1 MKTLTQTVTCHSG
14 QTLHNFNFLQ
24 KSSILSR
31 CWQLS
36 AASLFVAIFGST
48 TSWGQVSLTEL
59 LNAVEN
65 DRVAESAEYR
75 ERQQE
80 FEQNVARQ
88 QQILDTTNERIVEQE
103 TEQNRLSDQFEANE
117 VIIADKREIL
127 RNRRGDLNELFGT
140 LQGVAGDFLS
150 NFQDSLISAQYPG
163 RAGELEVIIERA
175 GSTIE
180 QLNISEMERFWY
192 FMHQEVTESGRVV
205 TYNGDIALPSG
216 DTTNRTIT
224 RIGAFNA
231 ISDGEYLNYQ
241 GEVGHLQVLPRQPDS
256 EVLGAARDLQSSTT
270 GFTRTGIDPT
280 GGVGGQVM
288 ANLVNFPS
296 ASEQVQAN
304 AGVIGFIIIGVGVVG
319 ILLAF
324 YRLLMLTLVSVQVR
338 NQLKSEKPAKNNP
351 LGRVLL
357 IADANPDAD
366 TETLELKLGEAIL
379 KETPSLESMLTLIK
393 MIATIAPLGGL
404 LGTVTGMIQ
413 VFQQIT
419 VYGAGDPTIMA
430 GGISQAL
437 MTTVLGI
444 VVAIPTI
451 FMHTV
456 VKSRSDNIIHILEE
470 QATGMIAQKAERSA
484 GGQ

>member
-1 MKTLTQTVTCHSG
+1 MKVLEKITGLTAA
-14 QTLHNFNFLQ
+14 
-24 KSSILSR
+24 SILMVMGSSAGYA
-31 CWQLS
+31 QGSLS
-36 AASLFVAIFGST
+36 
-48 TSWGQVSLTEL
+48 EL

-65 DRVAESAEYR
+65 DRVAESEEYQQR
-75 ERQQE
+75 LQE
-80 FEQNVARQ
+80 FEQNAARQ
-88 QQILDTTNERIVEQE
+88 TEILEITEGRITEQE
-103 TEQNRLSDQFEANE
+103 TLQVQLSDQFEANE
-117 VIIADKREIL
+117 VIIADKREVL

-163 RAGELEVIIERA
+163 RTSELEVIIERA
-175 GSTIE
+175 GSSIE

-205 TYNGDIALPSG
+205 TYNGEVALPSG
-216 DTTNRTIT
+216 ETSTRSVT
-224 RIGAFNA
+224 RIGSFNA
-231 ISDGEYLNYQ
+231 ISDGEYLSYQ
-241 GEVGHLQVLPRQPDS
+241 GEVGHLQVLPRQPASD
-256 EVLGAARDLQSSTT
+256 VLSAANALISSTS
-270 GFTRTGIDPT
+270 GFTRAGIDPT

-296 ASEQVQAN
+296 AQEQVEAN

-319 ILLAF
+319 IILGF
-324 YRLLMLTLVSVQVR
+324 FRLLMLTLVSVKVR
-338 NQLKSEKPAKNNP
+338 SQLKSDKAAKNNP
-351 LGRVLL
+351 LGRVLMV
-357 IADANPDAD
+357 AESNPNAD

-379 KETPSLESMLTLIK
+379 KETPSLESLLTLIK

-470 QATGMIAQKAERSA
+470 QATGMIAQKAERAA
-484 GGQ
+484 GGS